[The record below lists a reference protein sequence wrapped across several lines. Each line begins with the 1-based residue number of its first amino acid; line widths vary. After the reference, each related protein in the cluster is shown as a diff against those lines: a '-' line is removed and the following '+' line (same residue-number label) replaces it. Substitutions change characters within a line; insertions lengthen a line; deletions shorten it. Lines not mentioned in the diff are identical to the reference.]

1 VDQCPA
7 ERDANPGWRPGW
19 MQVPPTRLVEGA
31 GSATAEAWERIAS
44 LFEGEN
50 EDTSKP
56 ATEPCEADAA

>member
-1 VDQCPA
+1 
-7 ERDANPGWRPGW
+7 

-56 ATEPCEADAA
+56 ATEPSEADAA